1 MARTTTAVRSRR
13 NILGLGGAAAAALGL
28 ATMAT
33 RPADASAGDALKLG
47 AVNNDADDQPTA
59 AKAAVDGPGVAFTFT
74 NTTGSGPALLASS
87 SDVGGTPGGHPIG
100 ALIGDSETGWATIG
114 RTTSG
119 IGVFGAAESGD
130 GIGVQGWGPTG
141 VKAIGD
147 NYALDVEGANR
158 FTQAGTATVAAGTSA
173 KTVGGL
179 KVGTGALVLATVQGA
194 PASVTV
200 ASAKRV
206 SATKIRIFLTGN
218 APAGGVKVGFFVL
231 N

>member
-1 MARTTTAVRSRR
+1 MTEV
-13 NILGLGGAAAAALGL
+13 
-28 ATMAT
+28 
-33 RPADASAGDALKLG
+33 
-47 AVNNDADDQPTA
+47 
-59 AKAAVDGPGVAFTFT
+59 
-74 NTTGSGPALLASS
+74 
-87 SDVGGTPGGHPIG
+87 
-100 ALIGDSETGWATIG
+100 
-114 RTTSG
+114 

-141 VKAIGD
+141 VKAISD
-147 NYALDVEGANR
+147 KYALDVDGANR
-158 FTQAGTATVAAGTSA
+158 FTQAGTTTVAAGTSA
-173 KTVGGL
+173 KTVSGL

-194 PASVTV
+194 PSTVMV